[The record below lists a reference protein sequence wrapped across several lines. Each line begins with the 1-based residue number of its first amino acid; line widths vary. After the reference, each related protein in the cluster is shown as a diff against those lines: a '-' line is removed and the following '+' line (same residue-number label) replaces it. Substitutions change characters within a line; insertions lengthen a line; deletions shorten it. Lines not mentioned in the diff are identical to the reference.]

1 MEVGVCCRIL
11 LLYVFE
17 ISRLQNESED
27 SFEEAYFFKK
37 ETPSLDEN
45 IQES

>member
-1 MEVGVCCRIL
+1 MGVRCRIL